1 MPQPEPPQ
9 QLMRISNA
17 DYSTPVK
24 GPCQASATSTP
35 AERGP
40 SQALKCERWCQRH
53 AILVGVRDGLF
64 EEPASQVHAG
74 DEGCTWSVPVRRR
87 SCRSVWPPTSCH
99 GRLCSHLWQ
108 PTRSSL
114 TAEPKSARPWV
125 GLAAGGRYA
134 ARGVPVVSRLAPGC
148 ERVHPGSE
156 QKWREWCRSA
166 PALLHRRRAARSS
179 ADKPLFGTSRRRPN
193 FFDRLA

>member
-1 MPQPEPPQ
+1 
-9 QLMRISNA
+9 SNA

-53 AILVGVRDGLF
+53 AIVVGVRDGLF

-114 TAEPKSARPWV
+114 TAEPIEVRPTSRYSAQV
-125 GLAAGGRYA
+125 AGGRTSLTDWPRNAATEISRHFILFGRLPRHPSGTETATSRAFGSADRLANRSCAQRA
-134 ARGVPVVSRLAPGC
+134 ARGRG
-148 ERVHPGSE
+148 
-156 QKWREWCRSA
+156 
-166 PALLHRRRAARSS
+166 RAR
-179 ADKPLFGTSRRRPN
+179 
-193 FFDRLA
+193 